1 MGSTICRIFKTE
13 FQNAVLIN
21 YKSIESILKF
31 FTSNLF
37 SNKAHQ
43 LNRFFKIIKF
53 INQHP
58 LASKQ
63 RLRAYWRFLYWQIS
77 QRIWKP
83 HEIVYSF
90 TPQAKIILKK
100 GLIGGTGNIYVGLH
114 DFSEMGFLLHFL
126 REEDLFAD
134 IGANVGTYTILASAQ
149 VGAKTI
155 AFEPSPSTFKW
166 LEKNI
171 QVNLINQKVKA
182 FQIGLGE
189 KKGTLCFTN
198 AYDAENHVMS
208 QWEKEENTIEINIE
222 SFDDLCFP
230 EQIPNMVKI
239 DVEGF
244 ESEVLKGMKS
254 SLTDIKLNVI
264 IIELNG
270 SGYRY
275 DFDEKQIHVQFLELG
290 FQPFEYNPYKRK
302 LTLLSTFGSNNT
314 IYIRDVPFVEERL
327 KAAEKIK
334 VFGEWF

>member
-1 MGSTICRIFKTE
+1 M
-13 FQNAVLIN
+13 
-21 YKSIESILKF
+21 
-31 FTSNLF
+31 
-37 SNKAHQ
+37 
-43 LNRFFKIIKF
+43 NRFFKIIKF

-77 QRIWKP
+77 QSIRP
-83 HEIVYSF
+83 HEVVYPF
-90 TPQAKIILKK
+90 TPQSKIVLKK
-100 GLIGGTGNIYVGLH
+100 GLIGGTGNIYTGLH
-114 DFSEMGFLLHFL
+114 DFSEMSFLVHFL
-126 REEDLFAD
+126 RKEDLFAD

-149 VGAKTI
+149 VGANTI

-171 QVNLINQKVKA
+171 QVNQINQKVKA

-189 KKGTLCFTN
+189 KKGSLRFTN
-198 AYDAENHVMS
+198 AYDAENHVIS
-208 QWEKEENTIEINIE
+208 QWEKEENAMEINIE

-275 DFDEKQIHVQFLELG
+275 DFDEKQIHAQLLELG
-290 FQPFEYNPYKRK
+290 FQPFEYSPFKRK
-302 LTLLSTFGSNNT
+302 LTRLSTFGSNNT
-314 IYIRDVPFVEERL
+314 IYIRDILLVEQRL
-327 KAAEKIK
+327 KTAEKIK
-334 VFGEWF
+334 VFGELV